1 MVLKGSLKKIKVE
14 KSLKNSDVKL
24 NIREA
29 NEEEVC
35 FCCNILITNWDIKF
49 ELYSFFHSFI
59 LSQCKKHLT
68 SIIYIS
74 LV

>member
-35 FCCNILITNWDIKF
+35 FCCNILITN
-49 ELYSFFHSFI
+49 
-59 LSQCKKHLT
+59 
-68 SIIYIS
+68 
-74 LV
+74 